1 MKKLTPSERRMVMI
15 CAIVVVVGAVVL
27 MSPPATTGK
36 KLLTAAQAVTKRE
49 DLDRKIKLLRKETDE
64 LKPHIDALTYTE
76 APEVVVPKVIRT
88 LQKCAVDSGIHIREV
103 KPLRAKK
110 FIGVIKVPL
119 NVRFTCE
126 FGKSVPFL
134 YRVEAPEN
142 KIVVD
147 KFTVTASDPKKHTV
161 DVDVEV
167 DLFTQGNGAASE
179 GSGG

>member
-1 MKKLTPSERRMVMI
+1 MKKLTPSERRMVII
-15 CAIVVVVGAVVL
+15 CVIVVIIGAVL
-27 MSPPATTGK
+27 IMNPPAQTGK
-36 KLLTAAQAVTKRE
+36 KLLTAAQAATKRE

-64 LKPHIDALTYTE
+64 LKPHIGALTYAE

-88 LQKCAVDSGIHIREV
+88 LQKCAGDSGIHIREV

-110 FIGVIKVPL
+110 YIGVTRVPL

-134 YRVEAPEN
+134 YRVEDPEN

-147 KFTVTASDPKKHTV
+147 KFTVTASDPKTHMV

-167 DLFTQGNGAASE
+167 VLFTQGNGAASE